1 MRFIDFTKSENYY
14 EFIGEGGEKVLIPSM
29 DVILVDDGSGA
40 ITVKNTAS
48 RCTVG
53 YLIA

>member
-29 DVILVDDGSGA
+29 DVILVDDGSS
-40 ITVKNTAS
+40 IVVKNTAS